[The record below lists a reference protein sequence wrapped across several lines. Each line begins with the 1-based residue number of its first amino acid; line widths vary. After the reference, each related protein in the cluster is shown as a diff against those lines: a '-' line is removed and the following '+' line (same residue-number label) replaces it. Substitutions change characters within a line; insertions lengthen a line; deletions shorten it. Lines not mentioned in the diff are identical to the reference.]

1 MIVVLI
7 LVLVLVVVLVVVV
20 FLVQVEFLVQ
30 VVEEEYLVVQ
40 NLVEQKH
47 VHAQYQLAL
56 YQVLVLLKQL
66 VVW

>member
-1 MIVVLI
+1 MVVVVVLI
-7 LVLVLVVVLVVVV
+7 LVLVVVV
-20 FLVQVEFLVQ
+20 FLVQVVVL

-56 YQVLVLLKQL
+56 DQVLVLLKQL
-66 VVW
+66 VVWEA

>member
-1 MIVVLI
+1 MVVVVVVL
-7 LVLVLVVVLVVVV
+7 VLVVVV
-20 FLVQVEFLVQ
+20 FLVQVVVL

-66 VVW
+66 VVWES

>member
-1 MIVVLI
+1 M
-7 LVLVLVVVLVVVV
+7 VLVLVVVVV
-20 FLVQVEFLVQ
+20 L

-56 YQVLVLLKQL
+56 DQVLVLLKQL
-66 VVW
+66 VVWES

>member
-1 MIVVLI
+1 MI
-7 LVLVLVVVLVVVV
+7 LVVV
-20 FLVQVEFLVQ
+20 EFLGQ

-40 NLVEQKH
+40 NLVEQKC

>member
-1 MIVVLI
+1 M
-7 LVLVLVVVLVVVV
+7 VLVLVDVLVV

-40 NLVEQKH
+40 SEVEQKH